1 MGFLD
6 YDYSFSMH
14 LDSRFSV
21 ILRYI
26 VIAGVG
32 WYAFSSLLAWR
43 RLRQFPGP
51 FLASFSYL
59 WGFHAMVFGRLDVA
73 IHGAQKKYGQLV
85 RIGPNDLMIADP
97 ELMMHMS
104 SARSKYVRGDWY
116 HGLRLQVEGF
126 NLLSQTDTAK
136 HNRRKADMAT
146 GYSGRGRMNLE
157 EDINSCIAVLKNVIR
172 TKYVDRDG
180 SKIMNYG
187 EVIRFFQADLIS
199 LTGLG
204 KAWGYLETETDH
216 FDFLATVDAF
226 IPFILTITTIPVLR
240 HLVSSSWFLKL
251 AGPRKTDKT
260 GLGKW
265 LKYCK

>member
-6 YDYSFSMH
+6 YDNSRSVH
-14 LDSRFSV
+14 LDLNFSV
-21 ILRYI
+21 ILI
-26 VIAGVG
+26 CTVIAGIS
-32 WYAFSSLLAWR
+32 WYAFSSILARR
-43 RLRQFPGP
+43 RLWQFPGP

-73 IHGAQKKYGQLV
+73 IDGAQKKYGQLV

-97 ELMMHMS
+97 EIMMHMS
-104 SARSKYVRGDWY
+104 SARSNYVRGDWY

-136 HNRRKADMAT
+136 HNRRKADMAS
-146 GYSGRGRMNLE
+146 GYSGRGTMNLE
-157 EDINSCIAVLKNVIR
+157 EDINSCIRVLKDIIR
-172 TKYVDRDG
+172 TKYIDRDG
-180 SKIMNYG
+180 SKVMNYG
-187 EVIRFFQADLIS
+187 EIIRFFQADLIS

-204 KAWGYLETETDH
+204 KAWGYLGTETDH

-226 IPFILTITTIPVLR
+226 IPFILTITTMPVLR
-240 HLVSSSWFLKL
+240 NLVSSSWFLSL
-251 AGPRKTDKT
+251 VGPRKTDKT

-265 LKYCK
+265 LK